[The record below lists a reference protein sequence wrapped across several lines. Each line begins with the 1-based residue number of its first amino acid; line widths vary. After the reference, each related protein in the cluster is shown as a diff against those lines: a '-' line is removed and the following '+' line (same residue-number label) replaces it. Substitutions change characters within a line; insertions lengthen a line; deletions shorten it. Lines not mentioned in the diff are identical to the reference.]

1 MLYAAY
7 FGNRFNWERMKLP
20 KKISHNS
27 LLTRLETYLVAM
39 SLNTITGSA
48 STQERDEFKRLYRR
62 SIDPTEFVSQE
73 DLRRM
78 EELKQK

>member
-1 MLYAAY
+1 
-7 FGNRFNWERMKLP
+7 
-20 KKISHNS
+20 
-27 LLTRLETYLVAM
+27 M
-39 SLNTITGSA
+39 SFDPIANSA

-62 SIDPTEFVSQE
+62 STDPTEFVSQA